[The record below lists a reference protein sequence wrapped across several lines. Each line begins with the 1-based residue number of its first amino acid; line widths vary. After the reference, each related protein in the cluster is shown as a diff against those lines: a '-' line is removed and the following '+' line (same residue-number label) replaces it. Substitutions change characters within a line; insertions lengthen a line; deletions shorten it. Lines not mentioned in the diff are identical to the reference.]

1 MDPVA
6 TAGTVALSTRTL
18 NREQGGAVRVTAPQA
33 VFQTGRFARR
43 PTTFEMPIKPY
54 GFLNSSGRTAVR
66 NFGTPVG

>member
-6 TAGTVALSTRTL
+6 VAGTVAISTRTIP
-18 NREQGGAVRVTAPQA
+18 EGQGGAVRVASA
-33 VFQTGRFARR
+33 FGRFATGRFARR
-43 PTTFEMPIKPY
+43 PTTFEMPIKPF